1 MPYQHRPLITHA
13 SATPTPDTPAPAS
26 QRSVGGAL
34 QAFLFYLLL
43 LAFAVICL
51 VWSLP
56 AGLLAWLLPP
66 SVGRP
71 LGQRAISAGFRLYIG
86 MLKGSGLLR
95 CDMSALDTLR
105 DEQGIVIAA
114 NHPSLLDAVLLVSR
128 LPHAVCI
135 AKASIGRNILLG
147 GGMRLA
153 GYVLNDAPLPMIRNA
168 AEAVRAGR
176 QLVIFPE
183 GTRTPKDAV
192 DLCPGPF
199 SRSFAVMALQA
210 QAPIQT
216 ILIECESDYLRKG
229 VSLFRKPKLPLRYK
243 LRLGRRFPAA
253 GDAQALSREVE
264 VYLRSHL
271 SRPAS
276 P

>member
-1 MPYQHRPLITHA
+1 
-13 SATPTPDTPAPAS
+13 
-26 QRSVGGAL
+26 L
-34 QAFLFYLLL
+34 QALLFYLLL

-51 VWSLP
+51 VWSIP

-71 LGQRAISAGFRLYIG
+71 LGQRAISAGFRLYIAL
-86 MLKGSGLLR
+86 LKGSGVLH
-95 CDMSALDTLR
+95 CDLSAVDTLR
-105 DEQGIVIAA
+105 NEQGIVIAA

-128 LPHAVCI
+128 LPQAVCI

-153 GYVLNDAPLPMIRNA
+153 GYVCNDSTLPMIRNA
-168 AEAVRAGR
+168 AAAVRAGR

-183 GTRTPKDAV
+183 GTRTPKDAAGM
-192 DLCPGPF
+192 CPGPF

-210 QAPIQT
+210 QAPVQT

-229 VSLFRKPKLPLRYK
+229 VSLFCRPRLPLRYK
-243 LRLGRRFPAA
+243 LRLGQRFPPT
-253 GDAQALSREVE
+253 GDAQTLSREVE
-264 VYLRSHL
+264 TYLRTHL